1 MSFVIGILITSSFFF
16 GGTDV
21 SARCTSL
28 YSISEDEVQ
37 KSDEVQKNDDLVT
50 IQCGIGA
57 PRGWQSGK
65 NGSTYVKSTKGGTR
79 IYSRKGGATR
89 ANKDFHSVIEPSASV
104 RKYVKANGDITFV
117 KSSASGYV
125 RYYKSHSGQE
135 PTLSYGKDKIR
146 YP

>member
-1 MSFVIGILITSSFFF
+1 M
-16 GGTDV
+16 
-21 SARCTSL
+21 
-28 YSISEDEVQ
+28 
-37 KSDEVQKNDDLVT
+37 
-50 IQCGIGA
+50 
-57 PRGWQSGK
+57 
-65 NGSTYVKSTKGGTR
+65 KSTKGGTR

-146 YP
+146 FP